1 MPRTSSTRCA
11 KTEPVAAMTSPTWA
25 AWAGRVPALLAVGAG
40 LCLLGMVC
48 VVTLGVVLRYVFGA
62 PLLGVN
68 EIVQLIAVALV
79 MLALPY
85 CTASGAHVRVD
96 LFDRVLGRAGRLA
109 GDLLGRGLSIMALAV
124 ICRQAW
130 RKAAEAMEFG
140 DATNMLGLPLWP
152 FYGAILAGMGLCAL
166 VYLVQVA
173 ALLAGHDLDG
183 PDTPEAPTA
192 PEAGTAP
199 ETGVPAAEAH
209 AFHDTPDATPAAPG
223 RPAPAD
229 PKAPNTPT
237 GKEQTR

>member
-1 MPRTSSTRCA
+1 MSSHTDTDRTS
-11 KTEPVAAMTSPTWA
+11 
-25 AWAGRVPALLAVGAG
+25 AGAQA
-40 LCLLGMVC
+40 
-48 VVTLGVVLRYVFGA
+48 
-62 PLLGVN
+62 
-68 EIVQLIAVALV
+68 
-79 MLALPY
+79 
-85 CTASGAHVRVD
+85 VD
-96 LFDRVLGRAGRLA
+96 LTNCDREPIHIIGQVQPFGMLMAVSA
-109 GDLLGRGLSIMALAV
+109 DWIVAHASANIGDLLGRGLSIMALAV

-140 DATNMLGLPLWP
+140 DATNMRGLPLWP

-192 PEAGTAP
+192 PEAGTDP
-199 ETGVPAAEAH
+199 ETGVPAAKAH
-209 AFHDTPDATPAAPG
+209 AFRDAPDATPAAPG